1 MATLSMVSGI
11 HHTRIAKI
19 ADSLA
24 VAVAVSLPWST
35 SATSILLV
43 PWVIALLLTLSWS
56 DVRHQVTTA
65 AGGLPVLLFLLGAV
79 GMIWADVSWHA
90 RLGGLDGFVRLLVIP
105 LLMAQ
110 FRRSDGGQRVLVG
123 FFVSCVVLLAASFV
137 VKIWPNIHPR
147 PEGNEGVAA
156 KGYIVQSLEFAMCA
170 AVLFDL
176 TRVKASLRQ
185 WKSAAACGALA
196 LVFLADIFF
205 VTTGRT
211 SLVIIPAL
219 IVVYGVWRAGWKGLL
234 GASIAAAVIASIV
247 WFASPYVRERVTAI
261 YSEAEIYEQKNEGT
275 SAGVRI
281 DFWMK
286 SLRMVKSAPLLG
298 HGTGSIKEQ
307 FDIAAAGQV
316 GARAN
321 PSANPHNQTFAVGIQ
336 LGLIG
341 IAVLWAMWISQVV
354 FFRGTGLLAWV
365 GLVIVTSNVVGS
377 LFNSFIFDFTEGW
390 IYAFGVGVVAGMVQR
405 SSDPDANAAP
415 GS

>member
-1 MATLSMVSGI
+1 M
-11 HHTRIAKI
+11 R
-19 ADSLA
+19 
-24 VAVAVSLPWST
+24 
-35 SATSILLV
+35 
-43 PWVIALLLTLSWS
+43 
-56 DVRHQVTTA
+56 RQVTTA

-147 PEGNEGVAA
+147 PEGNEGVPV
-156 KGYIVQSLEFAMCA
+156 KSYIVQSLEFAMCA

-211 SLVIIPAL
+211 ALVIIPAL

-261 YSEAEIYEQKNEGT
+261 YSETEIYEQKNEGT
-275 SAGVRI
+275 SSGVRI
-281 DFWMK
+281 EFWKK
-286 SLRMVKSAPLLG
+286 SLRFIESAPLFG
-298 HGTGSIKEQ
+298 HGTGSITSSSSS
-307 FDIAAAGQV
+307 AAAGQM

-321 PSANPHNQTFAVGIQ
+321 PFDQPPQSNLRGRHSARPDRHCGAVGDVD
-336 LGLIG
+336 LP
-341 IAVLWAMWISQVV
+341 VV
-354 FFRGTGLLAWV
+354 FFRGDGTA
-365 GLVIVTSNVVGS
+365 
-377 LFNSFIFDFTEGW
+377 
-390 IYAFGVGVVAGMVQR
+390 GVGRLGDRDVEHRRLAVQFIYFRFHRRLDLRLWRRRGGGHGAAVV
-405 SSDPDANAAP
+405 
-415 GS
+415 